1 MDNNSTKSTKCTTT
15 SHLNSLNTN
24 KTMTYDGNP
33 GSDLGQTQECGGVKL
48 VNGLP
53 TLHSW

>member
-33 GSDLGQTQECGGVKL
+33 GPGLGQTQECGGVKL

-53 TLHSW
+53 TLHS